1 MRQPR
6 SADPWS
12 SFLDPQD
19 GSHHEHYSA
28 MGTGGDR
35 AGAPPEEPR
44 QPLTEPAQRVL
55 DLLQREAGEIP
66 VRQLGDRLGLG
77 LLAVAEAVR
86 LLRTRQLVDILH
98 SGQDESVRAHRS
110 GG

>member
-1 MRQPR
+1 MRQSR

-19 GSHHEHYSA
+19 GSHHENYST
-28 MGTGGDR
+28 MGTGGGR
-35 AGAPPEEPR
+35 AGAPPEEAR
-44 QPLTEPAQRVL
+44 QPLSEPARQVL
-55 DLLQREAGEIP
+55 ALIQAEAGEIP

-77 LLAVAEAVR
+77 LLEVAEAVR
-86 LLRTRQLVDILH
+86 VLRSRQLVEVVD

>member
-1 MRQPR
+1 MKQPR

-19 GSHHEHYSA
+19 GFHHENYST
-28 MGTGGDR
+28 MGTGGGR
-35 AGAPPEEPR
+35 PGAPPEEPR
-44 QPLTEPAQRVL
+44 QPLTEPARRVL
-55 DLLQREAGEIP
+55 DLIQSEASEIP
-66 VRQLGDRLGLG
+66 VRQLGERLGLG
-77 LLAVAEAVR
+77 LLEVAEAVR

-98 SGQDESVRAHRS
+98 SGQDESVRAHQS